1 MTEIFFFLTPQD
13 VFCWLNSYDFCSF
26 FICSVVVKFSWQ
38 KRQLCFMD
46 IAALKVRSSPI
57 CLTRIDIFRTPGP
70 VVSDIE
76 LLQVTLS
83 TRTRVLMS
91 IELHQNGL
99 NVVTKVNLPWDGF
112 RIYSSFDAT
121 RSLLFSFLCGV
132 NNFQSQ
138 GALANRQL
146 IWTGEIHHRLSCQ
159 KKNRKVNTRV

>member
-1 MTEIFFFLTPQD
+1 
-13 VFCWLNSYDFCSF
+13 
-26 FICSVVVKFSWQ
+26 
-38 KRQLCFMD
+38 MD

-146 IWTGEIHHRLSCQ
+146 IWAGEIHHRLSCQ
-159 KKNRKVNTRV
+159 KKKK